1 MTKKKEFQLSLKL
14 GKFTLTAL
22 AIIVI
27 FGIAVSAFYYVGKQG
42 GIASGDTV
50 AAKYTMLS
58 AKNNSPLSEELQVKF
73 KVGNNEIMPAFEKN
87 VLGMK
92 AGGEK
97 KFTLKAEDAFG
108 KYDIGNV
115 ETTPKF
121 TEIERTFQISLAE
134 LSTSVSSQ
142 YKIQKGQTI
151 RSSYFPWPVKVKEIK
166 GTDVILEHMPVLNS
180 LYTDPLIL
188 PWPIKVIKITTAAIT
203 YEHMPKIGTI
213 TLSAENKPGRVV
225 EVRDNDLIV
234 DFNHPLAGQ
243 DIVFDVTIISV
254 EKNTA

>member
-1 MTKKKEFQLSLKL
+1 MRRRQSLLASPRLRSKMAKKKEFQLSLKL
-14 GKFTLTAL
+14 SKFTLTAL

-108 KYDIGNV
+108 KYDIGKV
-115 ETTPKF
+115 QTVPKF
-121 TEIERTFQISLAE
+121 AEIEKILQVPLKE
-134 LSTSVSSQ
+134 LQATVFSP
-142 YKIQKGQTI
+142 YKIEKGA
-151 RSSYFPWPVKVKEIK
+151 
-166 GTDVILEHMPVLNS
+166 
-180 LYTDPLIL
+180 LI
-188 PWPIKVIKITTAAIT
+188 
-203 YEHMPKIGTI
+203 
-213 TLSAENKPGRVV
+213 
-225 EVRDNDLIV
+225 
-234 DFNHPLAGQ
+234 
-243 DIVFDVTIISV
+243 
-254 EKNTA
+254 